1 MVGAEV
7 LINVGP
13 PLLAALLLV
22 RLYILLG
29 RVILLPT
36 KWNNGS
42 VQATAIPSVANE
54 PSSPNPTTPAAS
66 PSLEDI
72 EESAPFTAEELA
84 LISEIHDQLGDDT
97 FRSVPADLL
106 AQFVRSAHHR
116 PGEPSVAARVE
127 TMANWR
133 KAHNVDAVVNEPPT
147 GRDEYELL
155 MPAGVVGTDRHGRP
169 IILERPG
176 RCRRSVLHA
185 LDTMSAEAFVWMQV
199 CSKEC
204 IRHHMGAASLA
215 SSKRIYKFVSI
226 IDCATLGTHHFDR
239 RNIALVREHTHSSKR
254 SPTRACPPVCIYTCW
269 PRRARADDG
278 SLPHRLTDSPTDPHT
293 RPRAPDTPQFKAYAA
308 AVSANYPDCLEK
320 LYVVNAPFV
329 MAGLWRVIQPLLHP
343 VTAAKVTI
351 LGTDFA
357 PVLQRDGLRIGA
369 APGGGASL
377 PPEGYA
383 PLPTDDELEGWVRSS
398 RRLLAEH
405 HASAHQGGDP
415 AAASG
420 RALRTLAEGFVPEAD
435 ARAIERMLQAKAG
448 RRPRTANAAAATAAV
463 APTATSKSASAT
475 SAGAAAAADLVLP
488 RAMERQGTAAEP
500 QGVAVAS
507 SKLLSAQQ
515 QHATARDVPLE
526 LLPSSPERVLQET
539 TAWLTRVAAP
549 CLNFG
554 SVAVG

>member
-116 PGEPSVAARVE
+116 LPGEPSVAARVE

-185 LDTMSAEAFVWMQV
+185 LDTMPAEAFVWMQV

-239 RNIALVREHTHSSKR
+239 RNIALVREDTHSSKR
-254 SPTRACPPVCIYTCW
+254 SRTRVCPPVYIYVLAAPCTRGRW
-269 PRRARADDG
+269 
-278 SLPHRLTDSPTDPHT
+278 LPASPTHRLTD
-293 RPRAPDTPQFKAYAA
+293 
-308 AVSANYPDCLEK
+308 
-320 LYVVNAPFV
+320 
-329 MAGLWRVIQPLLHP
+329 
-343 VTAAKVTI
+343 
-351 LGTDFA
+351 
-357 PVLQRDGLRIGA
+357 
-369 APGGGASL
+369 
-377 PPEGYA
+377 
-383 PLPTDDELEGWVRSS
+383 
-398 RRLLAEH
+398 
-405 HASAHQGGDP
+405 
-415 AAASG
+415 
-420 RALRTLAEGFVPEAD
+420 
-435 ARAIERMLQAKAG
+435 
-448 RRPRTANAAAATAAV
+448 
-463 APTATSKSASAT
+463 
-475 SAGAAAAADLVLP
+475 
-488 RAMERQGTAAEP
+488 
-500 QGVAVAS
+500 
-507 SKLLSAQQ
+507 
-515 QHATARDVPLE
+515 
-526 LLPSSPERVLQET
+526 
-539 TAWLTRVAAP
+539 
-549 CLNFG
+549 
-554 SVAVG
+554 